1 MAGAAAVILKQAA
14 SVTEPTK
21 PGEYGDRPQGVFHAS
36 ATVEAS
42 TLQDLVEML
51 PDLIKL
57 AAGIPLQFRLTV
69 TLGDGQDAARTAVP
83 GLDPGDRER
92 IRPSA
97 AGGPLAR
104 RVFARACSGTGGTT
118 IRSPRTLR
126 SGGTAPFLDWF
137 KMSARE
143 DGIYAYYRMLAEERR
158 RK

>member
-57 AAGIPLQFRLTV
+57 AAGIPLQFGLTV
-69 TLGDGQDAARTAVP
+69 TLGDGQDAARIAVP
-83 GLDPGDRER
+83 GLDPGIENGFVHL
-92 IRPSA
+92 PEA
-97 AGGPLAR
+97 APWLALYLYELSCFPYGR
-104 RVFARACSGTGGTT
+104 HDDQVDS
-118 IRSPRTLR
+118 
-126 SGGTAPFLDWF
+126 TAQMLDWF
-137 KMSARE
+137 KAAGRE
-143 DGIYAYYRMLAEERR
+143 DGIFAYYRMLAEERR
-158 RK
+158 RGQERG